1 MATIKINHL
10 KSNGVDLFND
20 SENFMHELANEDFA
34 ISKIHGGTTP
44 LCVATAISLI
54 SLLFPKEAG
63 SNC

>member
-34 ISKIHGGTTP
+34 IGKIHGGTTT
-44 LCVATAISLI
+44 LCLVTAVSLI
-54 SLLFPKEAG
+54 TYLARDRE
-63 SNC
+63 